1 MKLYGLSLGFCV
13 RDMVEQKISVDEVE
27 CIIAATNIVTV
38 GDLRKVIDVY
48 ATTLWEGLGIEARRI
63 AVELFLEQKVFQP
76 RKEGLPV
83 HGISNYMNCFWVEV
97 E

>member
-13 RDMVEQKISVDEVE
+13 RDMVEQKIS
-27 CIIAATNIVTV
+27 
-38 GDLRKVIDVY
+38 
-48 ATTLWEGLGIEARRI
+48 
-63 AVELFLEQKVFQP
+63 VELFLEQKVFQP

-83 HGISNYMNCFWVEV
+83 HGISNCMNCFWVEV